1 MNVILIIL
9 IVIIILITLF
19 FEYMLILNKVY
30 PWDIFKASSWTSI
43 WNPWTQWNWKKW
55 PPWSSPPPPLD
66 TDLPSDSQMCSLENL
81 GTIQDYSGGI
91 INNKKQ
97 VRCNNC
103 INYLSQSTLGCTQL
117 TFSKNTCIKNGD
129 YRICPIQKSSMSNKT
144 GPPSASILP

>member
-66 TDLPSDSQMCSLENL
+66 ADPNDLPTDSQMCSLENL
-81 GTIQDYSGGI
+81 GTIQDYSGSKIDG
-91 INNKKQ
+91 KKP

-103 INYLSQSTLGCTQL
+103 INYLTQSILGCTQL
-117 TFSKNTCIKNGD
+117 TYGKNTCIKNGD
-129 YRICPIQKSSMSNKT
+129 YRTCPNRLLASYDKT
-144 GPPSASILP
+144 IKI